1 MKYLYFILILLLATQ
16 ISFTQE
22 TDSLVNTQSDSL
34 LVTRNYDEKGTIID
48 MIPLADKDT
57 LKVTRWYGDWWF
69 GASFSVPYNYYSGD
83 YYSSTRYGTPVNPQ
97 FNPELEFQTGD
108 GFGYGFG
115 LMAEFNPISSRHG
128 ALIRLNYT
136 NRTIQSKTGII
147 SEFDQM
153 HYVINSSVDY
163 LELRPAYRFDFNP
176 FGFYAYAG
184 PGVDIPLGQNSKL
197 NKEFINTGDIDDHR
211 KFEYDDLKMRFF
223 VHAGIGIDLFL
234 VDVGG
239 TRFRLSPFFAA
250 DYGSD
255 VIGKQNTG
263 SAESNVGLLSARLGL
278 SVKFGSD
285 RRTTERLKFD
295 PNYVG
300 PDYDIAG
307 IENDVNLSGNLR
319 DTTLNSTDI
328 AYYKKPEP
336 EVEVI
341 EDPIEEP
348 EEVEEIAENINMETN
363 RLKFFEFP
371 TPAATDIT
379 PRLKSYLNSVAKY
392 MKENP
397 SSEIRIVGH
406 SDNMGTPEQ
415 NQRRSVQRKDKVVNY
430 LLSKG
435 IDRFRILDRGEGDR
449 RPIADSKTAEGRRKN
464 RRVEITIV
472 Q

>member
-1 MKYLYFILILLLATQ
+1 MKYLYFILLLLLATQ

-22 TDSLVNTQSDSL
+22 TDSLVNTQTDSL

-69 GASFSVPYNYYSGD
+69 GASFVVPYTNYMGD
-83 YYSSTRYGTPVNPQ
+83 FYAPINYGIAVNPM
-97 FNPELEFQTGD
+97 FNPEYKFQPGD

-115 LMAEFNPISSRHG
+115 LMAEYNPVNSRHG
-128 ALIRLNYT
+128 ALLRLNYT
-136 NRTIQSKTGII
+136 NRTIYSETEIISKTD
-147 SEFDQM
+147 ERRYF
-153 HYVINSSVDY
+153 INSSIDY
-163 LELRPAYRFDFNP
+163 LEFRPAYRFDLNP
-176 FGFYAYAG
+176 YGFYAFVG
-184 PGVDIPLGQNSKL
+184 PGLDLPLGQESELNQKFVNS
-197 NKEFINTGDIDDHR
+197 GDIKDFR
-211 KFEYDDLKMRFF
+211 KFKYDETKLRFF
-223 VHAGIGIDLFL
+223 VHAGIGVDLFL

-239 TRFRLSPFFAA
+239 TRFRLAPFFAA
-250 DYGSD
+250 DFGSPI
-255 VIGKQNTG
+255 IGTQNTG
-263 SAESNVGLLSARLGL
+263 VSESSVNVVSARLGL

-285 RRTTERLKFD
+285 QRKSERLKFD
-295 PNYVG
+295 PNYRG
-300 PDYDIAG
+300 PEYDIAG

-319 DTTLNSTDI
+319 DTTLNSSDI

-336 EVEVI
+336 EVEEI
-341 EDPIEEP
+341 EDPIVEP
-348 EEVEEIAENINMETN
+348 EEVEEEETVNLETN
-363 RLKFFEFP
+363 RLQFFEFP
-371 TPAATDIT
+371 TPAATDVT

-392 MKENP
+392 MKDNP